1 MNKIILASA
10 ALLFIASSANAKPV
24 ILKGQA
30 AESFIGKYFPQA
42 SIPGPVSGAFR
53 YVDKRGRHRKGH
65 ARCSVPAM
73 GGRSDGEVSHCSV
86 TW

>member
-10 ALLFIASSANAKPV
+10 TLLLVSWSVNAEAV
-24 ILKGQA
+24 VLKGQA

-42 SIPGPVSGAFR
+42 SIPGPVSGAFG
-53 YVDKRGRHRKGH
+53 YIDKRGRHRKGH
-65 ARCSVPAM
+65 ADCSVPAM
-73 GGRSDGEVSHCSV
+73 GGRSDGEVSRCSV

>member
-1 MNKIILASA
+1 MNKIILALA
-10 ALLFIASSANAKPV
+10 AILFVSSSANAEAV

-42 SIPGPVSGAFR
+42 SVPGPVSGAFS
-53 YVDKRGRHRKGH
+53 YIDKRGRHRKGH
-65 ARCSVPAM
+65 AECSVPAM
-73 GGRSDGEVSHCSV
+73 GGRSDGEVSRCSV